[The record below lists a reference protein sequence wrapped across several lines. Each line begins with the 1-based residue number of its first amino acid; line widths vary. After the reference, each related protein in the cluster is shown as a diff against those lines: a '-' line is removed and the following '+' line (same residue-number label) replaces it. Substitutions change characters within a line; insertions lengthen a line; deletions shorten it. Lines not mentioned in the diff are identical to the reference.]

1 MARTFVCAICAG
13 QFLYTDKMDTDMTS
27 TPTPPVAKTG
37 ADTRQ
42 GPIARFLAATE
53 IDTRLLGMIGALL
66 LIWVGFHL
74 YGAMFKGGGAFL
86 TPRNLWNLSVQT
98 SSIGIMATG
107 MVLVIVTRNIDL
119 SVGSIIGVTG
129 MAMGILQ
136 VEMLPQFVGLGHWS
150 IWIVTALAGLALGA
164 LIGAFHGW
172 LIAYRGIPSFIVTLG
187 GLMVW
192 RGMAFVS
199 AGGKT
204 ISPVDPTFALL
215 GGGPYGTVGTTGSW
229 IVGILACAGILWM
242 IHAGRG
248 SRKLHGFPLRPV
260 WAEVVLAS
268 AGCGLVIGSV
278 LLMNAYPWPKGI
290 VNAYAAANGL
300 TLDPDTT
307 FIGHGFAI
315 PVLILVGVGILMTIL
330 MTRTRFGRYV
340 FAIGGNPEA
349 AALSGINTKAMTLKI
364 FALMGMLSGLA
375 AVIAS
380 ARLNSATNALGLLDE
395 LYVIAAAVIGGTS
408 LAGGIGTIYG
418 AILGALVMQSLQSG
432 MVLIGVDSAIQRI
445 VVGVVLVLAVYLDN
459 LYRSKTK

>member
-1 MARTFVCAICAG
+1 MS
-13 QFLYTDKMDTDMTS
+13 KTS
-27 TPTPPVAKTG
+27 HAHAAPSAPKGV
-37 ADTRQ
+37 
-42 GPIARFLAATE
+42 IARLLHATE
-53 IDTRLLGMIGALL
+53 INTRLLGMIGALL
-66 LIWVGFHL
+66 LIWGGFHI
-74 YGAMFKGGGAFL
+74 YGAVFNNGGAFL

-136 VEMLPQFVGLGHWS
+136 VEILPQIVGLGHWS
-150 IWIVTALAGLALGA
+150 IWIVTVLAGLAVGAAIGA
-164 LIGAFHGW
+164 LHGW

-192 RGMAFVS
+192 RGMAFLS

-204 ISPVDPTFALL
+204 IAPVDSTFALL
-215 GGGPYGTVGTTGSW
+215 GGGPYGTVGEIGSW
-229 IVGILACAGILWM
+229 VVGAIAAAGVIWLIV
-242 IHAGRG
+242 AGRAAR
-248 SRKLHGFPLRPV
+248 RKHDFPLRPV
-260 WAEVVLAS
+260 WAEYVLGAL
-268 AGCGLVIGSV
+268 GLGLIFGAVMV
-278 LLMNAYPWPKGI
+278 MNAYPWPKGI
-290 VNAYAAANGL
+290 VRDYAAANGL

-307 FIGHGFAI
+307 FISHGFAI
-315 PVLILVGVGILMTIL
+315 PVLILLGVGILMTIL
-330 MTRTRFGRYV
+330 TTRTRFGRYV

-349 AALSGINTKAMTLKI
+349 AALAGINTKAMTTKI

-380 ARLNSATNALGLLDE
+380 ARLNSATNALGTLDE

-408 LAGGIGTIYG
+408 LAGGVGTIYG

-432 MVLIGVDSAIQRI
+432 MVLIGFDAAVQRI
-445 VVGVVLVLAVYLDN
+445 VVGLVLVLAVYLDN
-459 LYRSKTK
+459 VYNKAVK